1 MGNTR
6 MLFEK
11 AKEMIGELDMTAALR
26 KLAENHKD
34 KIVFSTSFGLED
46 QVISHLIFSNHIPIK
61 VFTLE
66 TGRLFP
72 ETYSVWN
79 RTLEIYK
86 EKIEAF
92 FPQMDSVEQLLRDK
106 GPFSFYES
114 IENRK
119 ECCGIRKVE
128 PLRRA
133 LLGNQVWITGIRKE
147 QSMNRAGMQ
156 NLEWDELHQVI
167 KYHPLFDWNA
177 EEVKKYITENNI
189 PYNALHDKGF
199 PSIGCQPCTRA
210 VKQGEDERSGRW
222 WWENNS
228 KQECGLHQSH

>member
-26 KLAENHKD
+26 ILAENHKD

-133 LLGNQVWITGIRKE
+133 LQGNQVWITGIRKE

-199 PSIGCQPCTRA
+199 PSIGCQPCTRS